1 MYRGEWQV
9 GRSQDQGRTKSLEPI
24 VGKTSLASRLSS
36 STGRG
41 GWIATEGLG
50 VFLSCLMRKHCI

>member
-1 MYRGEWQV
+1 MYREEWEV
-9 GRSQDQGRTKSLEPI
+9 ERDQGRGRAKSLEPI

-36 STGRG
+36 SAGRD
-41 GWIATEGLG
+41 GWVATQGLG